1 MQDELKQIE
10 SVDLNLLR
18 VLDVLLDE
26 MSVTEAAKRLGRTPS
41 AVSHALS
48 RLREMLDDP
57 LLLRSGNRLVA
68 SPRAEALREPLRRVL
83 TDLMR
88 VVQAEAE
95 FDPATST
102 RRFVVAAPDS
112 MGLFAGALLGLLREQ
127 APRVRLE
134 LRLPVADALAPN
146 VGAGAADLLVVP
158 APTRG
163 EGLMMKRIG
172 AVSHG
177 VVLRRG
183 HPALVDGALS
193 REAYTAQEHVYVRT
207 GRPGESLVGRALQQ
221 LGLQRQVGM
230 VVPAFVLA
238 PMVAS
243 SSDLLFTAPRA
254 LVQPLV
260 DRHDLCIVP
269 VPVPIPDIPVAVV
282 WHRRLQEDQ
291 GHRWFRERLAAA
303 LSTLLGGPATAP
315 RATASPPDA
324 QAPGTPPGT
333 RGRTDPGSS

>member
-102 RRFVVAAPDS
+102 RRFVVAAPRLH
-112 MGLFAGALLGLLREQ
+112 GPVRRRAAGSAAGT
-127 APRVRLE
+127 
-134 LRLPVADALAPN
+134 
-146 VGAGAADLLVVP
+146 GA
-158 APTRG
+158 
-163 EGLMMKRIG
+163 
-172 AVSHG
+172 
-177 VVLRRG
+177 
-183 HPALVDGALS
+183 
-193 REAYTAQEHVYVRT
+193 
-207 GRPGESLVGRALQQ
+207 
-221 LGLQRQVGM
+221 
-230 VVPAFVLA
+230 PAFVYLRQPA
-238 PMVAS
+238 PPMRPDRDRRRDCRVRVA
-243 SSDLLFTAPRA
+243 
-254 LVQPLV
+254 
-260 DRHDLCIVP
+260 
-269 VPVPIPDIPVAVV
+269 
-282 WHRRLQEDQ
+282 
-291 GHRWFRERLAAA
+291 
-303 LSTLLGGPATAP
+303 
-315 RATASPPDA
+315 
-324 QAPGTPPGT
+324 
-333 RGRTDPGSS
+333 